1 MKPHHLAV
9 WGRLVSMLKA
19 LFVRDEVQKHYRSI
33 TEASRKHT
41 AAMSSSHS
49 DSLGVCVTMN
59 RQGLDGSRKART
71 TLCGSVV

>member
-1 MKPHHLAV
+1 
-9 WGRLVSMLKA
+9 MLKA
-19 LFVRDEVQKHYRSI
+19 LFVRHEVQKHCRRI
-33 TEASRKHT
+33 AEASMEALRKHT
-41 AAMSSSHS
+41 TAMSSHS